1 MGEKLSSRDREA
13 ITGMIADA
21 AENVALRLTPPEL
34 ASSPAVFQRA
44 DGSSVFR
51 PKHATVF
58 SSEMLVAVEDRLLDR
73 AHALT
78 APTVTVETVEKI
90 SSRPDADA
98 QRGSS
103 HCPGARRR
111 LRAGG

>member
-1 MGEKLSSRDREA
+1 MGEKLSTWDREA

-21 AENVALRLTPPEL
+21 AENVALCLTPPEL

-78 APTVTVETVEKI
+78 APAVTVGNGGENHQPP
-90 SSRPDADA
+90 R
-98 QRGSS
+98 RGCS
-103 HCPGARRR
+103 ARIEPPP
-111 LRAGG
+111 